1 MARPEPTP
9 RAGSFSARWPPY
21 TLGRRIATIAVSYAL
36 AYLCLFAPGNK
47 HFLFVFC
54 AALIYMVQQELYD
67 ILEIKGARVWRVCG
81 ISASLLLAL
90 GGYLNLLESRESQ
103 LLAIPI
109 LALFFSTFILQMR
122 RRTDGAIMNL
132 TATHFGFL
140 YVGVPISCAFWIRGL
155 EHGDALILMLLIAT
169 GFNDIGGFVVGK
181 AIGRHRL
188 APSISPLKTWEGA
201 VGGCVF
207 SVAAVLAGGF
217 LFRPLFK
224 EGVFYFAPDPGGEWH
239 AITLTIL
246 ISVVGVW
253 GDLAES
259 LLKRDAGKK
268 DSGSSLTGH
277 GGYLD
282 LVDSLL
288 FTTPLVLVY
297 GTVALS

>member
-1 MARPEPTP
+1 MPESTPGARPVSTKW
-9 RAGSFSARWPPY
+9 APY

-36 AYLCLFAPGNK
+36 AYLCLYAPGSN
-47 HFLFVFC
+47 HFLFIFC

-67 ILEIKGARVWRVCG
+67 ILETKGAQVWRVCG

-90 GGYLNLLESRESQ
+90 GGYLNLLESRESR
-103 LLAIPI
+103 LLPVPI

-122 RRTDGAIMNL
+122 RGTKGAVANL
-132 TATHFGFL
+132 MATHFGFL
-140 YVGVPISCAFWIRGL
+140 YVGVPVSCAFWIRGL
-155 EHGDALILMLLIAT
+155 PHGDALILLLLIAT

-181 AIGRHRL
+181 AIGRHPL
-188 APSISPLKTWEGA
+188 APSVSPLKTWEGA
-201 VGGCVF
+201 IGGCVF
-207 SVAAVLAGGF
+207 SVVAVLLGGI
-217 LFRPLFK
+217 LFRPLFA
-224 EGVFYFAPDPGGEWH
+224 EGVFYFAPLPGGEWH
-239 AITLTIL
+239 AITLTLL
-246 ISVVGVW
+246 IAVVGVW

-259 LLKRDAGKK
+259 LLKRDAGMK

-297 GTVALS
+297 ATISHV